1 MINEGAII
9 IDSEDKKAIL
19 SYINDMTIGV
29 NNEIAKKG
37 YILDTEVENIIQTV
51 SDNLNSNKFPFN
63 IEYASA
69 EGLTKGWYSKHSNTI
84 GISIDPVCK
93 WNIGSIDGKK
103 IYKCVSVNFKKIAS
117 AFVHE
122 FVHYIQNIYRQE
134 KSGDYNVP
142 RNWNDLKKY
151 YKRGWEQQAHALGY
165 LEKMRSE
172 LNIKK
177 PEELRNNLKKYG
189 VLHNKDLHALKTS
202 DYKSWKA
209 IMKQAIMSAIADI
222 KDKNVD

>member
-1 MINEGAII
+1 MINESAII

-19 SYINDMTIGV
+19 SYINDMTMGV

-37 YILDTEVENIIQTV
+37 YILDNEVENIIQTV
-51 SDNLNSNKFPFN
+51 SDNLKSNKFPFN
-63 IEYASA
+63 IEYKVA
-69 EGLTKGWYSKHSNTI
+69 EGLTKGWYSKNSNTI

-177 PEELRNNLKKYG
+177 PEELLNNLKKYG